1 MTHAWATSL
10 CLGMALTTNDMEH
23 SQRYYHQTPYG
34 GVGDMVANTQEDISN
49 LRRYVVESMYDINK
63 KLEYIIRLLEDKG
76 FIDEEAHAKAKEMAD
91 ECARIMTEYKV
102 ENNE

>member
-1 MTHAWATSL
+1 
-10 CLGMALTTNDMEH
+10 MEH

-34 GVGDMVANTQEDISN
+34 GVGDMVANTQEDISD

-76 FIDEEAHAKAKEMAD
+76 FIDEEAHAKAKEMAT

>member
-1 MTHAWATSL
+1 
-10 CLGMALTTNDMEH
+10 MEH
-23 SQRYYHQTPYG
+23 SQRYYHQTLYG
-34 GVGDMVANTQEDISN
+34 GVGDMVANTREDISD
-49 LRRYVVESMYDINK
+49 LRRYVVESMYGINK

-76 FIDEEAHAKAKEMAD
+76 FIDEEAHVKAKEMAT

>member
-1 MTHAWATSL
+1 
-10 CLGMALTTNDMEH
+10 MEH
-23 SQRYYHQTPYG
+23 IHSYYHQTPYG
-34 GVGDMVANTQEDISN
+34 GLGDMVADTREDISY

-63 KLEYIIRLLEDKG
+63 KLGYIIRLLEDKG